1 MPQHKSAAKRVR
13 QDAKRRIR
21 NRYHKTRV
29 RSLIKDLQATTDKS
43 EAEAKLNVVKAQ
55 LDRMAASRLVHP
67 NNAAN
72 TKSQLDRYVDSL
84 G

>member
-29 RSLIKDLQATTDKS
+29 RSLIKDLRETTDKA
-43 EAEAKLNVVKAQ
+43 EAEVKLNVIKAQ
-55 LDRMAASRLVHP
+55 LDRMAGSRLVHP
-67 NNAAN
+67 NKAAN
-72 TKSQLDRYVDSL
+72 AKSQLDRYVDSL